1 MQSSDLYKFTN
12 LKTNRLNLRG
22 LEIGDAKQLQALRG
36 DEKVNTYID
45 RPKSATLLEM
55 SRYIL
60 EIKENVKYG
69 KWYYWAICEKNSDL
83 LIGTLCLWNFNSGK
97 NTADI
102 GYELLPSFQG
112 KGLMAEVL
120 KSIINFSF
128 EKLNLYA
135 LLAFTNPENNA
146 SVALLVKNHFIRNL
160 LLEEKERENQQN
172 FKDAIFELN
181 VKSYHTL
188 KQ

>member
-1 MQSSDLYKFTN
+1 MQSSDLSKFKN
-12 LKTNRLNLRG
+12 IETNRLNLRG
-22 LEIGDAKQLQALRG
+22 LEIDDAKQLQALRC
-36 DEKVNTYID
+36 DEKVNKFID

-69 KWYYWAICEKNSDL
+69 RWYYWAICEKHSDL
-83 LIGTLCLWNFNSGK
+83 LIGTLCLWSFNSGR

-112 KGLMAEVL
+112 KGLMAEAL

-128 EKLNLYA
+128 EKLKLYSI
-135 LLAFTNPENNA
+135 LACTNPENNA
-146 SVALLVKNHFIRNL
+146 SVALLIRNRFIRNL

-181 VKSYHTL
+181 DKPTT
-188 KQ
+188 Q